1 MIGPMIQAANKLS
14 RYNNPLPVLQ
24 QIEEEKKPKK
34 ELIKD
39 LPEGSIHPYAHE
51 IKELPA
57 PTKELTQMEK
67 QAVLEHRQKQVNELT
82 LRDLKQEIQIPV
94 KDKDIVIALPLL
106 HWPKSIW
113 NSLIANRSA

>member
-1 MIGPMIQAANKLS
+1 M
-14 RYNNPLPVLQ
+14 
-24 QIEEEKKPKK
+24 KKRKSQKK

-39 LPEGSIHPYAHE
+39 LPEGPIHPYAHE

-82 LRDLKQEIQIPV
+82 LRDLKQEIRIPV
-94 KDKDIVIALPLL
+94 KDEDIVIALPLL